1 MKFNR
6 FLLTVAAI
14 LTVGCNDAL
23 AAKVE
28 YDCPDLHDEK
38 KRTIEP
44 LNQGYDGWFFRNN
57 DLKMDFSISPEAASY
72 IKRLDGALAEQ
83 GIDLVILPLLSRAI
97 MANTEINYDDPWQE
111 NYDLELAKSSYL
123 EFVESLEETGAG
135 VIDLSVL
142 YSVYDRSN
150 PYDYNF
156 KRDIHWKPEG
166 AKIVAEVAANYLKK
180 LDNYDALPKTQ
191 TSSKKQEEVG
201 RAGTIR
207 EEIQRLCRGEIEP
220 ETFMS
225 YKATRK
231 STGGADDLFGDSAAV
246 PISLI
251 GTSFSAVD
259 EFNFLAF
266 LEEFSKLEMVNFSI
280 AGGEMSASLLSYLS
294 SPYFR
299 EHLPSVILW
308 ETQAVYD
315 FNKGTEYVF
324 RQAIP
329 AVEGVCKGENVIAAN
344 TTSIAVGGAE
354 HTLLSGLAA
363 KNISGPDYYLHF
375 KSSNPN
381 FRKFNLELEYDDQDG
396 ELFPIDRG
404 ERFENKGHFYIELS
418 DQIAGNLSSIVMK
431 GGNTGT
437 NLEIQLCRK
446 KPGKTTQTD
455 DNRKEQ
461 QQ

>member
-1 MKFNR
+1 MKFYT
-6 FLLTVAAI
+6 FLLTLAAI
-14 LTVGCNDAL
+14 LTVGGTDAL

-72 IKRLDGALAEQ
+72 IKRLNSALAEQ
-83 GIDLVILPLLSRAI
+83 DIQLVILPLLSRAI
-97 MANTEINYDDPWQE
+97 MANSEVNYNDPWQE
-111 NYDLELAKSSYL
+111 NYDLDFAKSSYK
-123 EFVESLEETGAG
+123 EFVATLKGTGAG
-135 VIDLSVL
+135 VVDLSVL
-142 YSVYDRSN
+142 YPTYERSN
-150 PYDYNF
+150 PYNFNF

-166 AKIVAEVAANYLKK
+166 AKVVAEVAADFLKK
-180 LDNYDALPKTQ
+180 LDKYDALPKTQ

-220 ETFMS
+220 ETFTS

-246 PISLI
+246 PVSLI

-266 LEEFSKLEMVNFSI
+266 MEEFSKLEIVNFSI

-294 SPYFR
+294 SPYFL

-329 AVEGVCKGENVIAAN
+329 AVEGSCSGENVITTNRASVSSSGAA
-344 TTSIAVGGAE
+344 S
-354 HTLLSGLAA
+354 TLLRGLEGKEVSGA
-363 KNISGPDYYLHF
+363 DYYLHI

-381 FRKFNLELEYDDQDG
+381 FRKFNLEMEYDDQDG
-396 ELFPIDRG
+396 ELFPIERD

-418 DQIAGNLSSIVMK
+418 DQIAGNLSSVVMK
-431 GGNTGT
+431 DSSVNSG
-437 NLEIQLCRK
+437 IDIKLCRK
-446 KPGKTTQTD
+446 TRHDKKQTD

-461 QQ
+461 